1 MPSFVEWITRF
12 EEYLR
17 LKNASGHTVRNYVS
31 DLSQFQEY
39 LTPPDQEGDPV
50 SCTIEKL
57 DHHLILEYLVY
68 LHAQKIENSSKSR
81 KISAIRSFCKFLCK
95 EGALEQNPAKL
106 IRLPKVSRKIPG
118 YLSVDDCVQ
127 LIESPDLSTPMGLRD
142 RSILELLYAC
152 GIRVSECAG
161 MNLEDINFKED
172 LILVRGKG
180 KKERIVPFGRHCH
193 AALEAYLQTRRSFF
207 RNRITEEKSP
217 LFLSHVGTR
226 LTTRSIARLVD
237 KYVRESGLMQ
247 KISPHGIRHSFATH
261 LLNSGADLRSI
272 QELLGHK
279 TLSTTQ
285 KYTHL
290 SIGHLMEQYDKAHP
304 KA

>member
-1 MPSFVEWITRF
+1 MPSFVEWISRF
-12 EEYLR
+12 EDYLR

-39 LTPPDQEGDPV
+39 LTPPSHEGSLS
-50 SCTIEKL
+50 SCTIEQI
-57 DHHLILEYLVY
+57 DHHLILEYLVH
-68 LHAQKIENSSKSR
+68 LHFQEIENSSKSR

-106 IRLPKVSRKIPG
+106 IKLPKVPKKIPD
-118 YLSVDDCVQ
+118 YLSVDDCVR

-193 AALEAYLQTRRSFF
+193 SALETYLQARRSFF
-207 RNRITEEKSP
+207 RSRITEEKSP

-226 LTTRSIARLVD
+226 LTTRSIARMVD
-237 KYVRESGLMQ
+237 KYVRASGLAQ

-279 TLSTTQ
+279 SLSTTQ

>member
-1 MPSFVEWITRF
+1 MPTLTEMIAQF
-12 EEYLR
+12 EDYLR
-17 LKNASGHTVRNYVS
+17 LKNASPHTLRNYVS
-31 DLSQFQEY
+31 DLTQFQEY
-39 LTPPDQEGDPV
+39 LSPPDQAGNPSPATVEM
-50 SCTIEKL
+50 L
-57 DHHLILEYLVY
+57 HHQLILEYLVH
-68 LHAQKIENSSKSR
+68 LHAKQIENSSKSR
-81 KISAIRSFCKFLCK
+81 KVSAIRSFCKYLCRQK
-95 EGALEQNPAKL
+95 ILEQNPAKL
-106 IRLPKVSRKIPG
+106 IRLPKVPKKMPG
-118 YLSVDDCVQ
+118 YLSVEDCVL
-127 LIESPDLSTPMGLRD
+127 LIESPDLTTALGLRD
-142 RSILELLYAC
+142 RSLLELLYAC

-161 MNLEDINFKED
+161 LNLEDIDFKED

-180 KKERIVPFGRHCH
+180 KKERIVPFGQHCH
-193 AALEAYLQTRRSFF
+193 AALESYLQVRRAFY
-207 RNRITEEKSP
+207 RGRANEELSP

-226 LTTRSIARLVD
+226 LTTRSIARVVD
-237 KYVRESGLMQ
+237 KYVKKSGLAR

-290 SIGHLMEQYDKAHP
+290 SVGHLMEQYDKAHP

>member
-1 MPSFVEWITRF
+1 MPSFVELIGRF

-17 LKNASGHTVRNYVS
+17 LKNASAHTVRNYVS
-31 DLSQFQEY
+31 DLTQFHTY
-39 LTPPDQEGDPV
+39 LTPQGHEEDQPDWG
-50 SCTIEKL
+50 IEKL
-57 DHHLILEYLVY
+57 DHHIILEYLVH

-81 KISAIRSFCKFLCK
+81 KISAIRSFCKYLCK
-95 EGALEQNPAKL
+95 EGVFGKNPAEM
-106 IRLPKVSRKIPG
+106 IRLPKVPKKIPG
-118 YLSVDDCVQ
+118 YLSVDDCVR
-127 LIESPDLSTPMGLRD
+127 LIESPDLTTPIGLRD

-161 MNLEDINFKED
+161 MNLGDINFKET

-193 AALEAYLQTRRSFF
+193 AALQAYLQTRRTFYRS
-207 RNRITEEKSP
+207 RISEEKPP

-226 LTTRSIARLVD
+226 LTTRSIGRLVD
-237 KYVRESGLMQ
+237 KYVKKSGLLH

>member
-1 MPSFVEWITRF
+1 MPSFVEWIGRF

-106 IRLPKVSRKIPG
+106 IRLPKVSKKIPG
-118 YLSVDDCVQ
+118 YLSVDDCVR

-193 AALEAYLQTRRSFF
+193 VALEAYLQARRSFS
-207 RNRITEEKSP
+207 RSRVSEEKSP

-237 KYVRESGLMQ
+237 KYVRESGLVQ

>member
-1 MPSFVEWITRF
+1 
-12 EEYLR
+12 
-17 LKNASGHTVRNYVS
+17 VRNYVS
-31 DLSQFQEY
+31 DLSQFHDY
-39 LTPPDQEGDPV
+39 LTPPDQKGNRP
-50 SCTIEKL
+50 SWGIEKL
-57 DHHLILEYLVY
+57 DHHLIREYLVH
-68 LHAQKIENSSKSR
+68 LHSQKIENSSKSR
-81 KISAIRSFCKFLCK
+81 KISAIRSFCNYLCR
-95 EGALEQNPAKL
+95 EGVLAQNPAKL
-106 IRLPKVSRKIPG
+106 IKLPKVPQKVPG
-118 YLSVDDCVQ
+118 YLSVDDCVR
-127 LIESPDLSTPMGLRD
+127 LIESPNLGTPIGLRD

-193 AALEAYLQTRRSFF
+193 VALEAYLQIRRGLQRS
-207 RNRITEEKSP
+207 RVSEEKSP

-237 KYVRESGLMQ
+237 KYVRKSGLTQ

-285 KYTHL
+285 KYTHI

>member
-1 MPSFVEWITRF
+1 MPSFDELIDRF

-17 LKNASGHTVRNYVS
+17 LKNSSVHTVRNYVS
-31 DLSQFQEY
+31 DLSQFHDY
-39 LTPPDQEGDPV
+39 LTPPDQKGERP
-50 SCTIEKL
+50 SWAIEKL
-57 DHHLILEYLVY
+57 DHHLIREYLVH
-68 LHAQKIENSSKSR
+68 LHSQEIENSSKSR
-81 KISAIRSFCKFLCK
+81 KISAIRSFCNYLCK
-95 EGALEQNPAKL
+95 EGVLAQNPAKL
-106 IRLPKVSRKIPG
+106 IRLPKVPKKVPG
-118 YLSVDDCVQ
+118 YLSVDDCVR
-127 LIESPDLSTPMGLRD
+127 LIESPDLGTPIGLRD

-193 AALEAYLQTRRSFF
+193 AALEAYLEIRRGFERS
-207 RNRITEEKSP
+207 RVSDDNSP

-237 KYVRESGLMQ
+237 KYVQKSQLTQ

>member
-1 MPSFVEWITRF
+1 MLSFVEWIGRF

-31 DLSQFQEY
+31 DLTQFQEY
-39 LTPPDQEGDPV
+39 LTSPGNEGAPHT
-50 SCTIEKL
+50 TIEQL

-106 IRLPKVSRKIPG
+106 IRLPKVSQKIPG
-118 YLSVDDCVQ
+118 YLSVDDCVR
-127 LIESPDLSTPMGLRD
+127 LIEAPDLSTLIGLRD

-161 MNLEDINFKED
+161 MNLEDINFKEE

-193 AALEAYLQTRRSFF
+193 VALEAYLQVRRSFS
-207 RNRITEEKSP
+207 RRRVSEEQSP

-226 LTTRSIARLVD
+226 LTTRSIGRLVD
-237 KYVRESGLMQ
+237 KYVRESGLTQ

>member
-1 MPSFVEWITRF
+1 MPLFVEWIGRF
-12 EEYLR
+12 EDYLR
-17 LKNASGHTVRNYVS
+17 LKSASEHTVRNYVS
-31 DLSQFQEY
+31 DLIQFQEY
-39 LTPPDQEGDPV
+39 LTPPGEEGTPHA
-50 SCTIEKL
+50 TIEQL
-57 DHHLILEYLVY
+57 NHHLILEYLVY
-68 LHAQKIENSSKSR
+68 LHSQKIENSSKSR

-95 EGALEQNPAKL
+95 EGALEQNPSKL
-106 IRLPKVSRKIPG
+106 IRLPKVAKKIPD
-118 YLSVDDCVQ
+118 YLSVDDCVR
-127 LIESPDLSTPMGLRD
+127 LIESPNLSTPMGLRD

-161 MNLEDINFKED
+161 MNLEDINFKEE

-193 AALEAYLQTRRSFF
+193 SALEAYLQARRSFF

-217 LFLSHVGTR
+217 LFLSHIGTR
-226 LTTRSIARLVD
+226 LTTRSIARIVD
-237 KYVRESGLMQ
+237 KYVRTSGLAQ

-279 TLSTTQ
+279 SLSTTQ

>member
-1 MPSFVEWITRF
+1 MPSFAEWISRF

-31 DLSQFQEY
+31 DLAQFREY
-39 LTPPDQEGDPV
+39 MTLPGQEGNTP
-50 SCTIEKL
+50 SMTIERL
-57 DHHLILEYLVY
+57 DHQLILEYLVH
-68 LHAQKIENSSKSR
+68 LHSQKIENSSKSR

-106 IRLPKVSRKIPG
+106 IRLPKVPRKIPG
-118 YLSVDDCVQ
+118 YLSVDDCAR

-193 AALEAYLQTRRSFF
+193 AALEAYLQARRSFY
-207 RNRITEEKSP
+207 RSRISEEKSP

-226 LTTRSIARLVD
+226 LTTRSIARMVE
-237 KYVRESGLMQ
+237 KYVRKSGLMQ